1 VCNKILNDH
10 LFSQNS
16 VFTGFIRKEIS
27 EDDED
32 EEELERNQISFVSSL
47 HDIRFTAAVRKQT
60 ITLMSIF
67 FYFSF

>member
-1 VCNKILNDH
+1 MTHIPF

-32 EEELERNQISFVSSL
+32 EEELERNHVRSL
-47 HDIRFTAAVRKQT
+47 HDIRSQETDYNFNVY
-60 ITLMSIF
+60 IFLFFILISSMSRF
-67 FYFSF
+67 

>member
-1 VCNKILNDH
+1 MTHIPF

-32 EEELERNQISFVSSL
+32 EEELERNHISFVISVSQL
-47 HDIRFTAAVRKQT
+47 QSGNR
-60 ITLMSIF
+60 L
-67 FYFSF
+67 

>member
-1 VCNKILNDH
+1 MTHIPF

-32 EEELERNQISFVSSL
+32 EEELERNHISFVRSL
-47 HDIRFTAAVRKQT
+47 HDIRFTAAVRT
-60 ITLMSIF
+60 V
-67 FYFSF
+67 

>member
-1 VCNKILNDH
+1 MTHIPF

-32 EEELERNQISFVSSL
+32 EEELERNHVRSL
-47 HDIRFTAAVRKQT
+47 YDIRSQETDYNFNVY
-60 ITLMSIF
+60 IFLFFILISSMSR
-67 FYFSF
+67 S